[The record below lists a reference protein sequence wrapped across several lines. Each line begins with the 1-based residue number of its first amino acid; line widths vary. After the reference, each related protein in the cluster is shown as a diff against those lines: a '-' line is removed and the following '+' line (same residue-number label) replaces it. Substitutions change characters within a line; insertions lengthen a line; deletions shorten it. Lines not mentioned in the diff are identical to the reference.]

1 MDADPLAPNGQPP
14 VPGAEAT
21 VRALLAGLGI
31 GVVLTIGNIYMGLKT
46 GWWDSQNITA
56 AVVGFA
62 LLGPSARLGRRP
74 YTLLE
79 NNVTQTAASSAGV
92 MPATLGLLGALPAL
106 ELLGHHY
113 PLWAIGV
120 WGLALGVFG
129 ILLAVPLRQR
139 FVVDERLP
147 FPSAIATAEVI
158 RAVHGSSQD
167 ARARTRVLLAGLASA
182 AILTWFRD
190 GRPAFIPG
198 ELALPLVLAGAPAG
212 AYRLGLAVSPMLFS
226 TGVLVGLRTALS
238 LFLGSVVAWGLLGPA
253 LVKAGIGQADY
264 SSLVSW
270 LLWPGVAMVVASGLV
285 SLAGLWRSFARAV
298 GALSRLQ
305 ASGQTR
311 APRSWAGLL
320 LSAAAVVLTSWLV
333 FGVHPLLGVGSV
345 LIAILLIDV
354 CVRTVGETD
363 IAPLSALGQL
373 VQLILGLI
381 MPGKAPVNIASASV
395 TAGAGAQ
402 SAVTVSVLKTGQLL
416 GAPPS
421 GQIRAQLLGAVMGL
435 FVAMPAYAFLRSAH
449 GLGGATL
456 PAPGAL
462 GWKALAALA
471 ENGSAAVPPWAG
483 LACLVAGALGV
494 ALTLLEKTRVGRF
507 VPSPVAL
514 AAAFL
519 VPAST
524 GFSVA
529 LGALT
534 YLAVRARRPHVEAY
548 ASSAAAG
555 GIAGE
560 SLIGFAAAVLAT
572 VLGS

>member
-1 MDADPLAPNGQPP
+1 MDAAPARAAGEAH

-21 VRALLAGLGI
+21 VRALLVGLAI

-74 YTLLE
+74 YSLLE
-79 NNVTQTAASSAGV
+79 NNITQTAASSAGV

-106 ELLGHHY
+106 ELMGHHY
-113 PLWAIGV
+113 ALWAVGV

-139 FVVDERLP
+139 FVIRESLP
-147 FPSAIATAEVI
+147 FPSAIATAEVM
-158 RAVHGSSQD
+158 RAVHGSSD
-167 ARARTRVLLAGLASA
+167 AARARTRVLLGGLAVSA
-182 AILTWFRD
+182 ALTWFRD
-190 GRPAFIPG
+190 GRPSFIPA

-238 LFLGSVVAWGLLGPA
+238 LFAGSVIAWGIIGPA
-253 LVKAGIGQADY
+253 LVRAGIGQADY

-285 SLAGLWRSFARAV
+285 SLAGLWRSFGRAVADLSRWKWGGARA
-298 GALSRLQ
+298 SRSWPGLL
-305 ASGQTR
+305 ASG
-311 APRSWAGLL
+311 
-320 LSAAAVVLTSWLV
+320 AAVVLTSWLV
-333 FGVHPLLGVGSV
+333 FGVNPLLGIGSV
-345 LIAILLIDV
+345 LIALLLIDV

-373 VQLILGLI
+373 VQLILGLVL
-381 MPGKAPVNIASASV
+381 PGKAPINIAAASV
-395 TAGAGAQ
+395 TASAGAQ
-402 SAVTVSVLKTGQLL
+402 SAVTVSVLKTGHLL
-416 GAPPS
+416 DAPPA
-421 GQIRAQLLGAVMGL
+421 GQIRAQLLGAVVGL
-435 FVAMPAYAFLRSAH
+435 LVAMPAYAFLRGAH

-462 GWKALAALA
+462 GWKALAALG
-471 ENGSAAVPPWAG
+471 EQGTAAVPPWAG
-483 LACLVAGALGV
+483 LACLVAGMLGV
-494 ALTLLEKTRVGRF
+494 ALTLAEKTRAGRF

-529 LGALT
+529 LGAVT

-560 SLIGFAAAVLAT
+560 SLIGFAAAVLVA
-572 VLGS
+572 VIGS